1 MTKLR
6 SFVTG
11 PFGKGAIGAIVAVGL
26 LMGALH
32 LYQDHVALH
41 QMIGFVNAY
50 APRVMAIPAPG
61 TPPPSASPLKQ
72 P

>member
-1 MTKLR
+1 MK
-6 SFVTG
+6 SIQAFMWG
-11 PFGKGAIGAIVAVGL
+11 AFGKGAIGALVAIGLVIVG
-26 LMGALH
+26 LH

-61 TPPPSASPLKQ
+61 TPPPSASPLK
-72 P
+72 